1 LTTIQQAKDR
11 ASEMGV
17 KHLYASDYLRGDVLA
32 RLNRPEEAIAA
43 FRQEIASS
51 PDHLQSYANLA
62 VIYFVEENPRAGTD
76 VLDEMIKNNPHQGS
90 RALAAKTLGAFG
102 LKLQSH

>member
-1 LTTIQQAKDR
+1 MPDVPKEREPTIVFL
-11 ASEMGV
+11 G
-17 KHLYASDYLRGDVLA
+17 
-32 RLNRPEEAIAA
+32 RLVAMKRPEDAIAA
-43 FRQEIASS
+43 FRQEIANS

-62 VIYFVEENPRAGTD
+62 VIYFVEENPRAGRD
-76 VLDEMIKNNPHQGS
+76 VLDEMMKNNPHQGS